1 MSSITF
7 AVQGMSCGGCSGKV
21 KRALEA
27 LEGVSAT
34 EVVLESGAVTV
45 QYDEAS
51 VKPSRTWA
59 STSFPEPGAIGI
71 ASVLCYTRGPITMC
85 LPDECPEKIP

>member
-7 AVQGMSCGGCSGKV
+7 EVQGMSCGGCSGKV

-27 LEGVSAT
+27 LEGVSST

-45 QYDEAS
+45 EYEAPATPES
-51 VKPSRTWA
+51 FRSTVEELGFDVA
-59 STSFPEPGAIGI
+59 S
-71 ASVLCYTRGPITMC
+71 
-85 LPDECPEKIP
+85 

>member
-7 AVQGMSCGGCSGKV
+7 EVQGMSCGGCSGKV

-34 EVVLESGAVTV
+34 EVLLETGAVTV
-45 QYDEAS
+45 QYDAPAS
-51 VKPSRTWA
+51 PE
-59 STSFPEPGAIGI
+59 SFRDTIEDLGFDA
-71 ASVLCYTRGPITMC
+71 VF
-85 LPDECPEKIP
+85 

>member
-45 QYDEAS
+45 QYDAPATPE
-51 VKPSRTWA
+51 
-59 STSFPEPGAIGI
+59 SFRETVEDLGFDVV
-71 ASVLCYTRGPITMC
+71 S
-85 LPDECPEKIP
+85 